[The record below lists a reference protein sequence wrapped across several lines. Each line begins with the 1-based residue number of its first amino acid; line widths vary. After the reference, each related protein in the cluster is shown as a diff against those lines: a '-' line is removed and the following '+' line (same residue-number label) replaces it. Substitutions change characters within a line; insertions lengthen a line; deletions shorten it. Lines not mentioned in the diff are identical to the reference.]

1 MLVLQEISVYLCV
14 GRFSVWAIA
23 AASGS
28 MGRLSMI
35 PNLLSGGREVAL
47 FEAFS
52 HGAKPDPWSAL
63 RWGVLVPV
71 ALVGNVALA
80 IVAWYGVE
88 LAMKLF

>member
-1 MLVLQEISVYLCV
+1 MLVFQKNPVYSWA
-14 GRFSVWAIA
+14 GRFSTWAIA

-28 MGRLSMI
+28 KGRLSMI

-52 HGAKPDPWSAL
+52 DGAKPAAL
-63 RWGVLVPV
+63 RWGILVPV